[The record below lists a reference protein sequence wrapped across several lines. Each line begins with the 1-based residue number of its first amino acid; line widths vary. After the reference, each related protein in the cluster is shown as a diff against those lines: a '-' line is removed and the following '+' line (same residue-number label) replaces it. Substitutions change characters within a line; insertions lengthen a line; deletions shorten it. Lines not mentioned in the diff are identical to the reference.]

1 MGEEGEE
8 RGEGEEDGGGGGN
21 LCNRYFSYKLL
32 RFKSHLHF

>member
-8 RGEGEEDGGGGGN
+8 RGEGEEEGGGD